1 MMRRLMN
8 EFVNVAEKFHN
19 NIKSKFYVRPKSDAV
34 CFAVHH
40 FAGRVVYQAEG
51 FLEKNRNFLPPEV
64 IQLIRQSQ
72 YDMVRFLFQC
82 PITKTGNLYSAVYDT
97 DSKKLSQS
105 NQNTKVLV
113 KFHIF
118 QPIQLSIFIIG
129 EIIYVINFNLF
140 NDDENRNFHSNWK
153 NEKCFH
159 FWFRCKA
166 KSNIS
171 PLSSIFNIIDQPYKF
186 FLLLLLSFLGTLLES
201 RSSVSI
207 QSPANC
213 GNLLPILFNGFAAK
227 DGVRIAAVRTMYKTE
242 RLEEPAFLRQGESGE
257 AIEIHGGV
265 GDDKDQTEWI
275 LA

>member
-1 MMRRLMN
+1 MN

-140 NDDENRNFHSNWK
+140 NDDENRNFHSN
-153 NEKCFH
+153 
-159 FWFRCKA
+159 
-166 KSNIS
+166 
-171 PLSSIFNIIDQPYKF
+171 
-186 FLLLLLSFLGTLLES
+186 
-201 RSSVSI
+201 
-207 QSPANC
+207 
-213 GNLLPILFNGFAAK
+213 
-227 DGVRIAAVRTMYKTE
+227 
-242 RLEEPAFLRQGESGE
+242 
-257 AIEIHGGV
+257 
-265 GDDKDQTEWI
+265 
-275 LA
+275 

>member
-1 MMRRLMN
+1 MRRLMN

-118 QPIQLSIFIIG
+118 QSIQLSIFIIE

-140 NDDENRNFHSNWK
+140 NDDEN
-153 NEKCFH
+153 
-159 FWFRCKA
+159 
-166 KSNIS
+166 
-171 PLSSIFNIIDQPYKF
+171 
-186 FLLLLLSFLGTLLES
+186 
-201 RSSVSI
+201 
-207 QSPANC
+207 
-213 GNLLPILFNGFAAK
+213 
-227 DGVRIAAVRTMYKTE
+227 
-242 RLEEPAFLRQGESGE
+242 
-257 AIEIHGGV
+257 
-265 GDDKDQTEWI
+265 
-275 LA
+275 